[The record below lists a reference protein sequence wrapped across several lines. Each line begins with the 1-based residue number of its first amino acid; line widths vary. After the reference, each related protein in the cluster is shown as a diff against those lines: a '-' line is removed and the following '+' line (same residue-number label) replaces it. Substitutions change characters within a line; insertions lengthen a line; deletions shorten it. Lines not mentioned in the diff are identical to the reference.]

1 MKQLINS
8 IRRFTL
14 RTDQDTSVII
24 RSSYELER
32 QRQLREE
39 GRTLSLN
46 DYLVGLIETAIIMS
60 VDVDATNQPIKE
72 CVM

>member
-72 CVM
+72 GVM